1 VKILGVSAFYHDSA
15 AALIDDGRIVA
26 AAQEERFTRKKN
38 DSDFPAH
45 AIRYCLTEAGV
56 VGRDVDHVVFYD
68 KPFLKFDRLL
78 ETYLAFAPRGYTSFR
93 TAMPLWL
100 KEKLFQKRLLHE
112 EFSELDAD
120 LADPAKLLFTEHH
133 LAHAASAFYP
143 SPFEQA
149 AFLTMDGVGEWT
161 TTSAGFGR
169 SNELLI
175 TQEILFPHSLGL
187 LYSAFT
193 YYTGFKVN
201 SDEYKV
207 MGLAPYGEPRYV
219 STILDNLIDLKP
231 DGSFRLDLDYFDY
244 CTGLTMTNARFDA
257 LFGGPPRKSDERLT
271 QRHMD
276 LAASIQAV
284 TEEVVLRL
292 TRALAKESGSANL
305 CLAGGVALN
314 CVANGKVLRDGAFK
328 DVWIQPAAGDAGGA
342 LGAALAAYHIYRGQP
357 RHTNNQPDAM
367 GGAYLGPSF
376 SPAAIRAC
384 LDCVGADFR
393 EVDDEALFDEVV
405 TALTEEKVVGWFQGR
420 MEFGP
425 RALGNRSILG
435 DARSPRLQR
444 ELNLRIKYRESFRPF
459 APAVPREDV
468 AEYFELDYD
477 SPYMQLVAPVR
488 RERHIAMT
496 PEQQSLEGID
506 KLNVPRS
513 DIPAVTHID
522 YSARLQTVH
531 AATNERFHRLLRTM
545 HARTGNSV
553 LVNTSFNVNDEP
565 IVCSPEDA
573 YRCFMATEMDMLVV
587 GNAILRKED
596 QLPALPAS
604 AAPGDALIPT
614 RLLNCLK
621 APGASDDATLER
633 IDGAFRCSQ
642 TGRLY
647 PDEAGV
653 PSLLAGIESAERD
666 PITGRVKAFYEE
678 NPFPNYDGVQ
688 DYGDLVN
695 RGMKTPFMK
704 RLLEAVGHNKL
715 VLECGCGTGQWS
727 HFLSMNNNHVLGI
740 DLSLSSLSLAVEHK
754 IRNGVPRSAFVQM
767 NIFELG
773 IKDESFDVVISSGVL
788 HHTKDARRAFASIVR
803 KVKPGGI
810 VVVGL
815 YNWFARVPTAV
826 RARLIGLLGPKIDY
840 VVRNRIRD
848 PRKAEIWI
856 RDQYYNPHETWHSI
870 DEVMDW
876 FRQDGVTYLNCEP
889 PILGGNGANANE
901 LFAATDPASKLSRVL
916 TQLSWLGSIS
926 YEGALFVLIGRKQ
939 QSRIPAQDF
948 PVAAGT
954 GPADRRD
961 HL

>member
-1 VKILGVSAFYHDSA
+1 VNILGISAFYHDSA
-15 AALIDDGRIVA
+15 AALVSDGHIVA
-26 AAQEERFTRKKN
+26 AAQEERFSRKKN

-45 AIRYCLTEAGV
+45 AVRYCLAEAGLS
-56 VGRDVDHVVFYD
+56 GRDIDHVVFYD
-68 KPFLKFDRLL
+68 KPFLKFDRLI
-78 ETYLAFAPRGYTSFR
+78 ETYLALVPRGYTSFR
-93 TAMPLWL
+93 TAMPLWI
-100 KEKLFQKRLLHE
+100 KDKLYQKRLLNV
-112 EFSELDAD
+112 ELSKLDPD

-169 SNELLI
+169 DNDLQI
-175 TQEILFPHSLGL
+175 TQEIFFPHSLGL

-207 MGLAPYGEPRYV
+207 MGLAPYGEPSYV
-219 STILDNLIDLKP
+219 RTILDNLIDLKP
-231 DGSFRLDLDYFDY
+231 DGSFHLDLDYFDY

-257 LFGGPPRKSDERLT
+257 LFGAPPRKSGEPLSR
-271 QRHMD
+271 RHMN

-284 TEEVVLRL
+284 TEEAVLRL
-292 TRALAKESGSANL
+292 TRSLAKESGSANL

-342 LGAALAAYHIYRGQP
+342 LGAALAGYYLYKGQP
-357 RHTNNQPDAM
+357 RQVNNQPDGM
-367 GGAYLGPSF
+367 NGAYLGPSF
-376 SPAAIRAC
+376 SSDNIRAC
-384 LDCVGADFR
+384 LDRVGADYR
-393 EVDDEALFDEVV
+393 EVDDETLFDEVV

-468 AEYFELDYD
+468 ADYFELDHD

-488 RERHIAMT
+488 GERCIAMT
-496 PEQQSLEGID
+496 SEQQLLEGID

-522 YSARLQTVH
+522 YSARIQTVH
-531 AATNERFHRLLRTM
+531 PETNERFYRLLRTM
-545 HARTGNSV
+545 RERTGNSV

-573 YRCFMATEMDMLVV
+573 YRCFMTTEMDTLVL
-587 GNAILRKED
+587 GNTILRKQD
-596 QLPALPAS
+596 QLPKLPAS
-604 AAPGDALIPT
+604 AGQGDALIPE

-621 APGASDDATLER
+621 APGACENSGLER
-633 IDGAFRCSQ
+633 VDGAFRCSA
-642 TGRLY
+642 TAKLY
-647 PDEAGV
+647 PDQDGV
-653 PSLLAGIESAERD
+653 PSLLAGIETADRD

-678 NPFPNYDGVQ
+678 HPFPNYDGVQ
-688 DYGDLVN
+688 GYGDLVN
-695 RGMKTPFMK
+695 RGMKNAFMK
-704 RLLEAVGHNKL
+704 RLLDAVGCNKL

-727 HFLSMNNNHVLGI
+727 HFLSLNNNHVLGI
-740 DLSLSSLSLAVEHK
+740 DLSLSSLRLAIDHK
-754 IRNGVPRSAFVQM
+754 VRNGVPRSGFVQM

-773 IKDESFDVVISSGVL
+773 VKDETFDVVISSGVL
-788 HHTKDARRAFASIVR
+788 HHTKDAPRAFASIVR

-815 YNWFARVPTAV
+815 YNWFARVPTAA
-826 RARLIGLLGPKIDY
+826 RARLIGVLGPKIDY
-840 VVRNRIRD
+840 VVRNRIQD
-848 PRKAEIWI
+848 PRKAETWI
-856 RDQYYNPHETWHSI
+856 KDQYYNPHETWHSI

-876 FRQDGVTYLNCEP
+876 FGQNGITYLNCEP
-889 PILGGNGANANE
+889 PILGANSADG
-901 LFAATDPASKLSRVL
+901 LFAATDPTSRTARVL

-926 YEGALFVLIGRKQ
+926 SEGALFVLVGRKQ
-939 QSRIPAQDF
+939 
-948 PVAAGT
+948 
-954 GPADRRD
+954 
-961 HL
+961 